1 MTTHYRQLAAL
12 ALSATLALAAAGAH
26 AQAWSLV
33 TQAES
38 DAEQARLKQSVLLP
52 KAATK
57 GAPQIEIVEPDLR
70 NALAAPLV
78 IRIKF
83 VPEGASTLV
92 PASLRV
98 YYGVF
103 GIDITERLMKRAHFE
118 NDMLVLDRA
127 DIPAGTHRLLLT
139 IKDSTDR
146 TAEKLLTLTVR

>member
-1 MTTHYRQLAAL
+1 MTIPYRQLAAL
-12 ALSATLALAAAGAH
+12 TLTATLALATANAR

-33 TQAES
+33 TKAES
-38 DAEQARLKQSVLLP
+38 DAEQAHLKQSILLP
-52 KAATK
+52 KASSA

-70 NALAAPLV
+70 TALAAPLV
-78 IRIKF
+78 IRVKF

-103 GIDITERLMKRAHFE
+103 GIDITERLMKRARFE

-127 DIPAGTHRLLLT
+127 DIPSGTHRLLMT